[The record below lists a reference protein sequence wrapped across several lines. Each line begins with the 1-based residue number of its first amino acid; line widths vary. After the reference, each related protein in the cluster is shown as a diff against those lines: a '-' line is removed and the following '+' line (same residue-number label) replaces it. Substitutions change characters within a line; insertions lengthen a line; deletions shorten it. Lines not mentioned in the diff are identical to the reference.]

1 MTVTDDIIRIAKL
14 GFVIKVFTLAL
25 EKKRIRKETEGR
37 VKWF

>member
-1 MTVTDDIIRIAKL
+1 MAVTDDIIRIARL

-25 EKKRIRKETEGR
+25 EKQKRRKEKGR